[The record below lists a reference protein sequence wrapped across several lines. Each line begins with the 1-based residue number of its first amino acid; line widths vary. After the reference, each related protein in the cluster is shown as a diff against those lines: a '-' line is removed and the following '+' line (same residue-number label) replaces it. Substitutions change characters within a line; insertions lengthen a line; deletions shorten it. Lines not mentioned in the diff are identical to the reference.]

1 MAGKSNEL
9 SRSAE
14 DKPPEK
20 LELIKRLFRN
30 IDLTHIKNREFP
42 YSVSVDFA
50 YLLFRQIN
58 LDKYKHFIDLG
69 SGDGRVVFTAEL
81 FTNAG
86 GIEIDKERYNLSLK
100 MKKKIRSTAGLTNS
114 NYLDMDLSKYD
125 VFYINP
131 DDNIYDIEK
140 KLKREAKKN
149 SLLIVCSELYKPVN
163 LTLADTVK
171 ISSFRAFIYTL

>member
-1 MAGKSNEL
+1 
-9 SRSAE
+9 
-14 DKPPEK
+14 
-20 LELIKRLFRN
+20 
-30 IDLTHIKNREFP
+30 
-42 YSVSVDFA
+42 
-50 YLLFRQIN
+50 
-58 LDKYKHFIDLG
+58 
-69 SGDGRVVFTAEL
+69 
-81 FTNAG
+81 
-86 GIEIDKERYNLSLK
+86 

-171 ISSFRAFIYTL
+171 ISSFRAFIYAL